1 MQQRL
6 TVCSESGLA
15 AGGWHYGR
23 KEQQH
28 QCCLERRLSGHHADF
43 EGMEGFN
50 WVQGSRRAE
59 ARPAQSIGAMRRLA
73 PAVALCP
80 SNGCLKVCKV
90 VA

>member
-28 QCCLERRLSGHHADF
+28 QCCLERHLSGHHADS

-59 ARPAQSIGAMRRLA
+59 ARPAQLA
-73 PAVALCP
+73 PCAAWLPQWPCAP
-80 SNGCLKVCKV
+80 QM
-90 VA
+90 AA